1 MSPEEEDE
9 SSIKSRLNKRQALEA
24 TKKINWMSRR
34 ISIGRPLEYT
44 GRPVELLYGTST
56 RAEDLAEYFLQVIT
70 SMPPNTGRPN

>member
-1 MSPEEEDE
+1 
-9 SSIKSRLNKRQALEA
+9 
-24 TKKINWMSRR
+24 MSRR

-56 RAEDLAEYFLQVIT
+56 RAEDLAEYFLQGIT